1 MCLTHTHV
9 HIHTRKK
16 SNHNNWLHSISNG
29 GEKKREN
36 VWNEMSSMEDGDC
49 QKSLRV
55 TFIGTF
61 GF

>member
-1 MCLTHTHV
+1 MSHTHTRT
-9 HIHTRKK
+9 HTYKK
-16 SNHNNWLHSISNG
+16 KKVTITTGYILSRM
-29 GEKKREN
+29 EEKKKREN

>member
-1 MCLTHTHV
+1 MEE
-9 HIHTRKK
+9 K
-16 SNHNNWLHSISNG
+16 
-29 GEKKREN
+29 KKREN